1 MKYRIASTA
10 DLPRIAKIHALC
22 FPGTFITSF
31 GNKLIEKYYEEY
43 IEEDNSFILAI
54 ADNDDIQGF
63 CMGYRTGSKARDSFM
78 QKNKIRLAFR
88 MAWLCLTFNKLA
100 ISKCLA
106 FIKPKKA
113 SNEVRKPQAKGD
125 LLSICVT
132 DACKGK
138 GIAMELVSEFE
149 KLLRDKGIADY
160 TLSVYKT
167 NKRAIHFY
175 EKCGL
180 TFYEDS
186 NDEIKMYKK
195 L

>member
-1 MKYRIASTA
+1 MKYRIASTE
-10 DLPRIAKIHALC
+10 DLPEIANVHITC
-22 FPGTFITSF
+22 FPGTFIASF
-31 GNKLIEKYYEEY
+31 GNKLIERYYGEY
-43 IEEDNSFILAI
+43 NNEDNLFIVAEEDNR
-54 ADNDDIQGF
+54 IQGF
-63 CMGYRTGSKARDSFM
+63 CMGYRTGSNARNNFLK
-78 QKNKIRLAFR
+78 KNKLRLVIR

-100 ISKCLA
+100 ISKCIA
-106 FIKPKKA
+106 FIKPKKD
-113 SNEVRKPQAKGD
+113 SNEVRKTQAEGD
-125 LLSICVT
+125 LLSICVM
-132 DACKGK
+132 DVCKGT
-138 GIAMELVSEFE
+138 GVAMELVSEFE

-180 TFYEDS
+180 TFYEDR